1 MEYSLKTMLKLIKR
15 MLYIFLFM
23 YVTRPILLKT
33 DHDQCETDNID
44 ISNRQ
49 QIAPLGQDD
58 EDAFIFVHV
67 SK

>member
-1 MEYSLKTMLKLIKR
+1 
-15 MLYIFLFM
+15 M

>member
-1 MEYSLKTMLKLIKR
+1 MGYSIKTMLKCVC
-15 MLYIFLFM
+15 IFLFM
-23 YVTRPILLKT
+23 YVTRSILLKT
-33 DHDQCETDNID
+33 DQCETDNID

-49 QIAPLGQDD
+49 QIVPLGQDD